1 MNSDKLGLKKEF
13 LNLYLHAVLAHFT
26 AIVVFILGSKHIVN
40 SYDKLPDFIPLI
52 SSYYFNI
59 IMLLMGVFFFFY
71 MLFEVYLK
79 RMIQILNAAK
89 FSAPFYYFFYFLVL
103 LGWEFFHFSALF
115 PQLVL
120 CKIIFLIYKS
130 E

>member
-1 MNSDKLGLKKEF
+1 
-13 LNLYLHAVLAHFT
+13 
-26 AIVVFILGSKHIVN
+26 IVN

-79 RMIQILNAAK
+79 THCISREKLHNLTPNSKKLNTL
-89 FSAPFYYFFYFLVL
+89 SQLC
-103 LGWEFFHFSALF
+103 AL
-115 PQLVL
+115 
-120 CKIIFLIYKS
+120 KHIINK
-130 E
+130 